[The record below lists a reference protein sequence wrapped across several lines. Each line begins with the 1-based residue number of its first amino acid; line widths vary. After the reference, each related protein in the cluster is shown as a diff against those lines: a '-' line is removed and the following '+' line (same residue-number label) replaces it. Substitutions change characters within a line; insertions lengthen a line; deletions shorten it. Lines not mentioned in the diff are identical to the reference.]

1 MGSICI
7 RDQSYIKQKNIE
19 SILRVLETCQ
29 PISRAEIS
37 RLTDMSPASITRIVN
52 ALLSLGLV
60 SEGSVA
66 LSAGRGRKAIN
77 LRIRPDGMH
86 TLGVCMESGRVRLG
100 VMDFAGNLVACR
112 ETQLPAPPASPEE
125 AANVARTLFA
135 SLGPASQWP
144 SLAAVGVSVPGTV
157 DNESGRVFRSDE
169 LGWADVSVTQP
180 FAQAFGLPAW
190 AENDVKACL
199 VGEQAV
205 RGIPEEED
213 VAYLLIG
220 TGLGLAVSAGGRILR
235 GVGNAAGEIHG
246 LPFGDGTLSDYL
258 VERSLLRRAREK
270 APAVR
275 SLEDIVHACEQGA
288 DWAVTLMDSALAAMR
303 VALYSIQAFAKP
315 HHTLL
320 GGSLVSVFAP
330 VLRERLSGAN
340 LWFGQDY
347 VAACVTGAAILSQR
361 QVRRQ
366 LIARAVTE
374 IVPED

>member
-1 MGSICI
+1 MGPIRI

-157 DNESGRVFRSDE
+157 DNR
-169 LGWADVSVTQP
+169 
-180 FAQAFGLPAW
+180 
-190 AENDVKACL
+190 
-199 VGEQAV
+199 
-205 RGIPEEED
+205 
-213 VAYLLIG
+213 
-220 TGLGLAVSAGGRILR
+220 
-235 GVGNAAGEIHG
+235 
-246 LPFGDGTLSDYL
+246 
-258 VERSLLRRAREK
+258 ERS
-270 APAVR
+270 
-275 SLEDIVHACEQGA
+275 
-288 DWAVTLMDSALAAMR
+288 
-303 VALYSIQAFAKP
+303 
-315 HHTLL
+315 
-320 GGSLVSVFAP
+320 
-330 VLRERLSGAN
+330 RLSLG
-340 LWFGQDY
+340 
-347 VAACVTGAAILSQR
+347 
-361 QVRRQ
+361 
-366 LIARAVTE
+366 
-374 IVPED
+374 

>member
-1 MGSICI
+1 MGPIRI

-19 SILRVLETCQ
+19 SILGVLEACQ

-66 LSAGRGRKAIN
+66 LSAGRGRRAIN

-100 VMDFAGNLVACR
+100 VMDFAGNLAACQ
-112 ETQLPAPPASPEE
+112 ETRLPAPPASPEE

-144 SLAAVGVSVPGTV
+144 SLAAVGVSVPGMV
-157 DNESGRVFRSDE
+157 DNESGHVSRSDE
-169 LGWADVSVTQP
+169 LGWTDVSLTQP

-199 VGEQAV
+199 VGERAV

-213 VAYLLIG
+213 VAYLLVG
-220 TGLGLAVSAGGRILR
+220 TGLGLAISAGGRILR
-235 GVGNAAGEIHG
+235 GAGNAAGEIHG

-258 VERSLLRRAREK
+258 VERNLLRRARET

-303 VALYSIQAFAKP
+303 V
-315 HHTLL
+315 
-320 GGSLVSVFAP
+320 
-330 VLRERLSGAN
+330 
-340 LWFGQDY
+340 
-347 VAACVTGAAILSQR
+347 
-361 QVRRQ
+361 
-366 LIARAVTE
+366 
-374 IVPED
+374 